1 MSLGCNCNS
10 GLSNTGRPNCL
21 PIQSVTSKLILTPLK
36 ANDGTLNGIDLT
48 APVPVWD
55 NLINE
60 VDASKRW
67 FPLPAFENVELAKA
81 DSQFEEAN
89 SGRMAFL
96 RQGKRSFA
104 GELWAED
111 SSPQLLAKL
120 QNNRCID
127 FGVYIVDVNGNLVGS
142 KIGDFLY
149 PIPVDNPSF
158 DPKYMFA
165 TDSTVSKIMVAFDF
179 ERLFDEGTMY
189 MITPAE
195 AGVNF
200 NDLVGLVDVNFLNL
214 SQVANT
220 SVDFDNKLDYGTA
233 YNQILFKGGTLSDY
247 QLFNNTT
254 ATIETGWTITENLPT
269 EGNYTLAFPFV
280 TGESYTLSIVRL
292 GYDGEVTFTAI

>member
-10 GLSNTGRPNCL
+10 GLSNTGRPNCI
-21 PIQSVTSKLILTPLK
+21 PIQSVTSKLILTPIK
-36 ANDGTLNGIDLT
+36 ANDGTLNAIDLT

-67 FPLPAFENVELAKA
+67 FPLPSFENVELAKA

-111 SSPQLLAKL
+111 SSPQLLNKL
-120 QNNRCID
+120 QNNRCVD

-142 KIGDFLY
+142 KVGDMLY

-158 DPKYMFA
+158 DPRYMFA

-220 SVDFDNKLDYGTA
+220 SVTFDNKLDYGTA

-247 QLFNNTT
+247 QLFNTTT
-254 ATIETGWTITENLPT
+254 ATIETGWTVTENLPL

-280 TGESYTLSIVRL
+280 TGEVYTLSIVRL